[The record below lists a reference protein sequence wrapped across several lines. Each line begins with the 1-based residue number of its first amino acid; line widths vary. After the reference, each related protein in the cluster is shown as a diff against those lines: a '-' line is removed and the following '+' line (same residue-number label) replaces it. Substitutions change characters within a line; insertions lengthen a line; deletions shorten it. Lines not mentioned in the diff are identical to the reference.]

1 MSKNTIQVSSSLDF
15 DLDQKN
21 FTELLLLILM
31 EIFQNPYFI

>member
-1 MSKNTIQVSSSLDF
+1 MTKDTIHLSSSLDF